1 MPVTLSWR
9 EFFRGRNA
17 LVARMWARLSLKTKS
32 LAFDLREDTK
42 LYAQVPLS
50 LKKGLDYDPEVKI
63 LRNETR
69 LREYSKLQDTAERL
83 YSALR
88 DWRPIPAASSS
99 PFRLT
104 CSGVED
110 LPFLKPY
117 KSP

>member
-9 EFFRGRNA
+9 EFFRGRSV
-17 LVARMWARLSLKTKS
+17 LVARMWARLSLETKS
-32 LAFDLREDTK
+32 LAFDLHAGRQPYT
-42 LYAQVPLS
+42 QVPLS
-50 LKKGLDYDPEVKI
+50 FKKGLDYNPEVKV
-63 LRNETR
+63 LRNEIR
-69 LREYSKLQDTAERL
+69 LREYSELQDKAERL

>member
-1 MPVTLSWR
+1 
-9 EFFRGRNA
+9 
-17 LVARMWARLSLKTKS
+17 MWARLSLKTKS

-69 LREYSKLQDTAERL
+69 QGEYSKLQDTAERL